1 MAVVGP
7 EKLAFP
13 APFRYTFEA
22 MKYPRNG
29 PRARIFFVWAGLRW
43 LLLMFLITPVV
54 QAPALAKLSLP
65 PKPLLTW
72 TGRASWYGANFHGR
86 QTAFGEIYDM
96 NAMTAAHAYLPAGS
110 IIRVTSLRTGVG
122 RVVRVNDRGPYFP
135 GRELDLSFRAAAQ
148 LGIIETGV
156 ARVRIELLEV
166 PRGHWTPKQNGE

>member
-1 MAVVGP
+1 
-7 EKLAFP
+7 
-13 APFRYTFEA
+13 
-22 MKYPRNG
+22 
-29 PRARIFFVWAGLRW
+29 
-43 LLLMFLITPVV
+43 MFLIVPVAK
-54 QAPALAKLSLP
+54 APALAKLSVP

-72 TGRASWYGANFHGR
+72 TGRASWYGAPFHGR

-110 IIRVTSLRTGVG
+110 IIRVTSLRTGRS
-122 RVVRVNDRGPYFP
+122 RVVRINDRGPYFP

-148 LGIIETGV
+148 LGILESGV

>member
-1 MAVVGP
+1 
-7 EKLAFP
+7 
-13 APFRYTFEA
+13 
-22 MKYPRNG
+22 MKYRENG

-65 PKPLLTW
+65 PKPILTW
-72 TGRASWYGANFHGR
+72 TGRASWYGADFNGR
-86 QTAFGEIYDM
+86 ETAFGERYDM

-110 IIRVTSLRTGVG
+110 IIRVTALRTGVS
-122 RVVRVNDRGPYFP
+122 RVVRINDRGPYFP

-148 LGIIETGV
+148 LGILESGV

-166 PRGHWTPKQNGE
+166 PRGHWTAKQNGE

>member
-1 MAVVGP
+1 M
-7 EKLAFP
+7 
-13 APFRYTFEA
+13 RYL
-22 MKYPRNG
+22 RNG
-29 PRARIFFVWAGLRW
+29 PGARIFFIWACLRW
-43 LLLMFLITPVV
+43 LLLMFLIVPVAK
-54 QAPALAKLSLP
+54 APALAKLSVP

-72 TGRASWYGANFHGR
+72 TGRASWYGAPFHGR

-110 IIRVTSLRTGVG
+110 LIRVTSLRTGRS
-122 RVVRVNDRGPYFP
+122 RVVRINDRGPYFP

-148 LGIIETGV
+148 LGILESGV